1 MSKQK
6 TALDLMNETQEEA
19 AIVVAT
25 SELREAGFVV
35 NKPETLDTI
44 RAEFAFLKSVSDLI
58 RFINSKDLMAT
69 VCGINTKA
77 AYVALSVYR
86 LFRDGYSVLER
97 RDEFSQIGTYW
108 ESLSP
113 NNCWGKKQG
122 AVTVTDFG
130 VFNRLAAS
138 RP

>member
-1 MSKQK
+1 MVKK
-6 TALDLMNETQEEA
+6 H
-19 AIVVAT
+19 
-25 SELREAGFVV
+25 
-35 NKPETLDTI
+35 ETLDTI
-44 RAEFAFLKSVSDLI
+44 RAEFMFLKSVSDLI

-69 VCGINTKA
+69 VFGIDPKA
-77 AYVALSVYR
+77 AYVALDIYR

-130 VFNRLAAS
+130 VFKRLATS
-138 RP
+138 RQA